1 MTDIQTILT
10 SLFASLGLNG
20 ILIAIFQKYISTRL
34 DHKYARKLEE
44 HKARLKYESDTEIER
59 LKSAL
64 QIAAAERNVRHS
76 WVFEETAK
84 TIATTYSKLL
94 AMKEAADE
102 YTSLME
108 PTGQMRQERAEKYKE
123 LTQDFLKYYLPNKIY
138 IPKDTAEKIRIFHN
152 TLHAG
157 VLRYSMAMAESGSQ
171 YRNPDT
177 YGKLFTDFFKISD
190 EVPKLLEALE
200 DDFQKI
206 FGIMPD
212 TRLLVSVNAKP
223 GSTSA
228 E

>member
-1 MTDIQTILT
+1 
-10 SLFASLGLNG
+10 
-20 ILIAIFQKYISTRL
+20 
-34 DHKYARKLEE
+34 
-44 HKARLKYESDTEIER
+44 
-59 LKSAL
+59 
-64 QIAAAERNVRHS
+64 
-76 WVFEETAK
+76 
-84 TIATTYSKLL
+84 
-94 AMKEAADE
+94 
-102 YTSLME
+102 
-108 PTGQMRQERAEKYKE
+108 
-123 LTQDFLKYYLPNKIY
+123 
-138 IPKDTAEKIRIFHN
+138 
-152 TLHAG
+152 
-157 VLRYSMAMAESGSQ
+157 MAMAESGSQ